1 MRTRT
6 KWIVAGGAAAFVLAP
21 IVSVS
26 GSTAL
31 DADVQQSGVIVDAE
45 AANRARAARTTTGA
59 AQPQPTGSADP
70 AADPTPKATKKA
82 TTKKATTKK
91 ATTKKATTKKATTKK
106 ATTKKPSADASLEPT
121 GKKTVSAATPVTPNT
136 PVSPVSPVTAE

>member
-91 ATTKKATTKKATTKK
+91 ATTKKATTKK
-106 ATTKKPSADASLEPT
+106 PSADASLEPT

>member
-91 ATTKKATTKKATTKK
+91 
-106 ATTKKPSADASLEPT
+106 PSADASLEPT

>member
-21 IVSVS
+21 IMSVS

-31 DADVQQSGVIVDAE
+31 DEDVQQSGVIIDAE
-45 AANRARAARTTTGA
+45 AANRARAARTTTEA

-91 ATTKKATTKKATTKK
+91 S
-106 ATTKKPSADASLEPT
+106 SAEASLEPT

-136 PVSPVSPVTAE
+136 PVSPITAE